1 MRFEPIMG
9 IVMNSI
15 LITLKNKLR
24 NGKIA
29 AKVFFMWHPFNNRRI
44 KLYARILKE
53 KGRSMDSHAHD
64 AWYKIYILF

>member
-1 MRFEPIMG
+1 MG

-15 LITLKNKLR
+15 LITMTNKLR

-29 AKVFFMWHPFNNRRI
+29 TKVFVMWHPFNYRRI

-53 KGRSMDSHAHD
+53 KGRSMDSHAYD
-64 AWYKIYILF
+64 AWHKMYILFKTKL